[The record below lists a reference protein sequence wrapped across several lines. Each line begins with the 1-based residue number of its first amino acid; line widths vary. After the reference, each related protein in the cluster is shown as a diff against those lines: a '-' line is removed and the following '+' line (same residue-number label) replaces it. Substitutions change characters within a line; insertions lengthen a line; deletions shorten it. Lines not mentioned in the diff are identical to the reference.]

1 MPAGPVAERLVAAR
15 SEVRQACDLL
25 IDPTPEALNSC
36 QDALERAISQLA
48 DFRSQCRDRPAGS
61 GARSVACTLRT
72 EVRRA
77 ARLLQ
82 SLARFYSGW
91 ERILGAMSG
100 GYPASGDPAPVAR
113 TGRLCCRG

>member
-1 MPAGPVAERLVAAR
+1 MPAGPFAERLVAAK
-15 SEVRQACDLL
+15 SEVTRACDLL
-25 IDPTPEALNSC
+25 IDPTPEALNNC

-100 GYPASGDPAPVAR
+100 GYTASGDPAPVAR